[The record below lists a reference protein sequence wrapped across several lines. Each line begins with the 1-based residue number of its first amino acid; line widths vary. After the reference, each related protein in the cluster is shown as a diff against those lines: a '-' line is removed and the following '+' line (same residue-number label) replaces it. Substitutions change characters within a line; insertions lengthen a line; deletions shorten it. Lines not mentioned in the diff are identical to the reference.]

1 MKAIFVRPK
10 FDSASSFSHLWCQR
24 LIDAVKDKLESY
36 IDLSEEQATRENVEK
51 ALSENP
57 NADFCYYDHG
67 NTEGLAEQ
75 GGAGYVIDRKN
86 SHILKARLAYS
97 MACLWGQGGGAQA
110 HSEGAKAVVAYVEE
124 FTFTTGDEQY
134 FSEAANSG
142 FIAYTNGETG
152 WAKIKALMVEAFNK
166 VIDAIQDPW
175 GKMWARW
182 DRDALRVYGEGA
194 DTPESKC
201 AFRKLAV
208 KLFGPK
214 VGWKL
219 SKAFPAS
226 VALFAF
232 GLGVLI
238 HDYVDTLYHAGGWSQ
253 VFSFQGGY
261 FGSVILTIGFIL
273 AYYQVW
279 RALKA

>member
-1 MKAIFVRPK
+1 MKCVFVRPK
-10 FDSASSFSHLWCQR
+10 FDSASIYSNLWCQR
-24 LIDAVKDKLESY
+24 LIDAVKDKLEGY
-36 IDLSEEQATRENVEK
+36 IDLSEDKATRENVEK

-57 NADFCYYDHG
+57 DADFCFYNHG

-75 GGAGYVIDRKN
+75 GGAGYAIDRKN
-86 SHILKARLAYS
+86 SYLLKGRFAYS

-110 HSEGAKAVVAYVEE
+110 YSEGAKAVVAYAEE
-124 FTFTTGDEQY
+124 FTFTTEDEQY

-142 FIAYTNGETG
+142 FIAYANGETV
-152 WAKIKALMVEAFNK
+152 WAKIKAVMVEAFNK
-166 VIDAIQDPW
+166 IIDAIQDPW

-201 AFRKLAV
+201 TFRKIAIRI
-208 KLFGPK
+208 FGPK

-219 SKAFPAS
+219 TKAFPVS

-232 GLGVLI
+232 GLGVLV
-238 HDYVDTLYHAGGWSQ
+238 HDYVDALYHAGGWQ
-253 VFSFQGGY
+253 EVFDPQGGY
-261 FGSVILTIGFIL
+261 IGAIILTVGFIL
-273 AYYQVW
+273 AYYQL
-279 RALKA
+279 ALALRR

>member
-1 MKAIFVRPK
+1 MKCVFVRPK
-10 FDSASSFSHLWCQR
+10 FDEASNYSYLWCQR
-24 LIDAVKDKLESY
+24 LIDSVKDKLEGC
-36 IDLSEEQATRENVEK
+36 IDLSEEQATRQNVEK

-57 NADFCYYDHG
+57 DADFCYYDHG
-67 NTEGLAEQ
+67 NQDGLAEQ

-86 SHILKARLAYS
+86 SYLLKGRLAYS

-110 HSEGAKAVVAYVEE
+110 YSEGAKAVVAYVEE

-142 FIAYTNGETG
+142 FIAYANGETV

-201 AFRKLAV
+201 AFRKLCV

-219 SKAFPAS
+219 TKAFPIS
-226 VALFAF
+226 VATFFL
-232 GLGVLI
+232 GLGVLL
-238 HDYVDTLYHAGGWSQ
+238 HDYMDALYHAGGWRE
-253 VFSFQGGY
+253 VLNFQGGY
-261 FGSVILTIGFIL
+261 IGATILVVGFIL
-273 AYYQVW
+273 AYYQL
-279 RALKA
+279 ALTLRR